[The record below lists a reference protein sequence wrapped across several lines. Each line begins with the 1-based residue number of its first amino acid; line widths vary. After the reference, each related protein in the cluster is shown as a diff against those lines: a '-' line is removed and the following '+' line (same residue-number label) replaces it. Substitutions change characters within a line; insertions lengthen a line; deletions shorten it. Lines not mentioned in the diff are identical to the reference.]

1 MKYSAYEKQ
10 REAERELGMRKRFYP
25 DKVDAGALDPKQA
38 QRRIEIMQEIAE
50 EYAKQ
55 AAREAKRERLI

>member
-10 REAERELGMRKRFYP
+10 REAERELSMRRRVYG
-25 DKVDAGALDPKQA
+25 DKVDAGALDPKLA

-55 AAREAKRERLI
+55 AERERLL